1 MKWSYV
7 VQWLKHLK
15 KMLSSYWIDAILLIV
30 AVGAPLL
37 SAWLSFETGEADWF
51 QRSGSLTV
59 LFAAILEFRQVAVDK
74 DARDPAWAAA
84 KRRSWAGTAV
94 VGQLPTPRK
103 AIAAIA
109 LALVMFEQLSGVTEI

>member
-37 SAWLSFETGEADWF
+37 SAWLSF
-51 QRSGSLTV
+51 
-59 LFAAILEFRQVAVDK
+59 ILEFRQVAVDK